1 MYISEIMPRYSKRKR
16 QSRAA
21 SNKHFQ
27 KEEEYTTIN
36 NNNNVG
42 RPKIPFSEL
51 KNQRILLNQIIQYLK
66 SLVFEE
72 ELELVMME
80 LCKRYIPNI
89 YEKFQIGNIYFN
101 NMTQI
106 FEEYGNFF
114 KKQKIGGDIAT
125 IATTNLPSNIIT
137 PITKYSK
144 KYIKKLKLNKGNLY
158 NTYNFLSKKF

>member
-1 MYISEIMPRYSKRKR
+1 MYIRDIMPRYSKRKR
-16 QSRAA
+16 QSRTA
-21 SNKHFQ
+21 SNKRFQ
-27 KEEEYTTIN
+27 KKEEENITIN
-36 NNNNVG
+36 HNNNAG

-72 ELELVMME
+72 ELELVMIE
-80 LCKRYIPNI
+80 LCKRYFPNI

-114 KKQKIGGDIAT
+114 KKQRISGDIAV
-125 IATTNLPSNIIT
+125 
-137 PITKYSK
+137 
-144 KYIKKLKLNKGNLY
+144 
-158 NTYNFLSKKF
+158 